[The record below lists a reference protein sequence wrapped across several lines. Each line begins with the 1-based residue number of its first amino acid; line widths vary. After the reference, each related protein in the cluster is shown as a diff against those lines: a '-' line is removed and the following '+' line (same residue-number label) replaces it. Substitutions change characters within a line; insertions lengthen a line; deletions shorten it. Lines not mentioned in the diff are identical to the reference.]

1 MKIKKNQLLLVLCLI
16 LSGIA
21 ISSASYLS
29 KNKRVIALPTN
40 DEFFKINTAP
50 YNAIVYTID
59 SFSSAESNHE
69 KQKKTAENESNR
81 IRQEKESLTKQCEEQ
96 TKIAESD
103 TTKTPKDSTQATI
116 KPCEVL
122 KTNTAAWNKSI
133 SKNDSIS
140 KSETYICLSL
150 EKQRKIQET
159 KLLGAIERLRNEA
172 KKFTGAVKIDFRGTI
187 YYAFIANTDID
198 TIQMHWKQKDKG
210 AKNFL
215 SIGNVLSYL
224 QSQKKNPVMIT
235 NAGMYTPNFEPQ
247 GLFIDGQG
255 NVLRPLDISKAKPD
269 ANFYLK
275 PNGVFYIDTLGK
287 SHIETTEEFQK
298 NHDSTLAGVKYAT
311 QSGPMLLNNGK
322 IHDKFSQGSSNR
334 KIRSGVGQ
342 INSTNSVFIISKD
355 EANFY
360 DFALLFKDVF
370 GCKDAL
376 FLDGAISM
384 MYLKDID
391 SNSLGG
397 QFGPIISITT
407 KK

>member
-1 MKIKKNQLLLVLCLI
+1 MKIKGTKLLLLLCLI

-21 ISSASYLS
+21 ISSATYLS
-29 KNKRVIALPTN
+29 KNKRVIALPTK

-50 YNAIVYTID
+50 YNAIVYAID
-59 SFSSAESNHE
+59 SFSSAISNHE
-69 KQKKTAENESNR
+69 KQKKAAENENKR

-96 TKIAESD
+96 TKIAKSD
-103 TTKTPKDSTQATI
+103 TTKTPKDSTQAII

-122 KTNTAAWNKSI
+122 KTSTAAWDKSI
-133 SKNDSIS
+133 SKNDSIF
-140 KSETYICLSL
+140 KSETSICLSL
-150 EKQRKIQET
+150 DKQRKIQET

-172 KKFTGAVKIDFRGTI
+172 KKVTGAVKIDFRGTI

-198 TIQMHWKQKDKG
+198 TIQMHWKRKDKDG
-210 AKNFL
+210 KNFL

-255 NVLRPLDISKAKPD
+255 NKLRPLDISSPRTD

-275 PNGVFYIDTLGK
+275 PNGVFFVDTLGK

-298 NHDSTLAGVKYAT
+298 NHDTTLVAVKYAT
-311 QSGPMLLNNGK
+311 QSGPMLLNNGS
-322 IHDKFSQGSSNR
+322 IHKGFTAGSPNR

-370 GCKDAL
+370 DCKDAL